1 MTHMVSENQFIVC
14 GEGMVVG
21 SLGTWRYMGPTKK
34 QRLVG
39 SEIGPS

>member
-1 MTHMVSENQFIVC
+1 MTHMVSENQFVC

-21 SLGTWRYMGPTKK
+21 SLRTWRYMGPTKK